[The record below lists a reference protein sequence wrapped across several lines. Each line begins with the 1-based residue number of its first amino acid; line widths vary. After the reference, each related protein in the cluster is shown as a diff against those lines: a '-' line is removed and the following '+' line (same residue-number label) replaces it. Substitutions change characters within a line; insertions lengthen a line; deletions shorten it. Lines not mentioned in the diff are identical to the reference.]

1 MKKAFDL
8 SGRFYAMTLAALL
21 LLAGCSKDDENGS
34 GADVQQ
40 VIGNYE
46 VEDTDEYDETEAYT
60 ISISKASKGGSNLE
74 ISNFGDIMYVPVKAN
89 IKGNNLTIPSQ
100 TFKGKTMTIVISG
113 QGTLSGDQLT
123 FDYVIE
129 TDDDYILEHA
139 CVATKNTN

>member
-1 MKKAFDL
+1 M
-8 SGRFYAMTLAALL
+8 
-21 LLAGCSKDDENGS
+21 
-34 GADVQQ
+34 
-40 VIGNYE
+40 
-46 VEDTDEYDETEAYT
+46 EDTDEYDETEAYT

-129 TDDDYILEHA
+129 TDDDYILEHS

>member
-1 MKKAFDL
+1 MKKVFDL
-8 SGRFYAMTLAALL
+8 SGRFYVMTLAVLL
-21 LLAGCSKDDENGS
+21 LLAGCKDDENGP

-40 VIGNYE
+40 VIGNYA
-46 VEDTDEYDETEAYT
+46 VEDTDEYDETETYT

-129 TDDDYILEHA
+129 TDDDYILEHS
-139 CVATKNTN
+139 CVATKNLN